1 MTEAGP
7 IMNLGS
13 DRTASRRKRRTG
25 RYSHLLAGALA
36 LPLILGGC
44 SAVPEWADP
53 SDWFA
58 QDQAPTRVGLSQ
70 SQAAS
75 VQAASFPNLASVPDS
90 APRVTPSAIR
100 AEIQAGLA
108 ADRAN
113 AEYSGERLV
122 GGAPP
127 QAAVGQSMSVPPATG
142 QLRVPKPPAQIQAAA
157 PAGAPAAPTIA
168 GELAAGG
175 PAPSTSDPG
184 QTQAVRTQVA
194 RTEVAQTGA
203 AQTQLRFPQF
213 QGAQVQA
220 GAPAAVMPGPA
231 AVGTQLVAVIYFGH
245 GSARLDAND
254 RGVLR
259 DIVALHR
266 QRGGAIRIVGHASAH
281 TGVVGQIKHRMANF
295 EISLKRANAVAARLV
310 ALGVAKDKVRAEAR
324 GDAQPVYHEFM
335 PTGEA
340 SNRRT
345 EIFLEYYTKSR

>member
-13 DRTASRRKRRTG
+13 DRTETRRKRRIG
-25 RYSHLLAGALA
+25 RYSYLLAGALA

-127 QAAVGQSMSVPPATG
+127 QAAPGQSMSDPPATG
-142 QLRVPKPPAQIQAAA
+142 PLRVPKPPAQIQAAA
-157 PAGAPAAPTIA
+157 PAGAPAAPKIA

-203 AQTQLRFPQF
+203 AQTQLRFAQF

-266 QRGGAIRIVGHASAH
+266 QRGGAIRVVGHASAH
-281 TGVVGQIKHRMANF
+281 TGVVDQIKHRMANF

-345 EIFLEYYTKSR
+345 EIFLEY

>member
-13 DRTASRRKRRTG
+13 DQIASRHRRRIG
-25 RYSHLLAGALA
+25 RNSHLVAGVLA

-44 SAVPEWADP
+44 LAVPDWADP
-53 SDWFA
+53 SDWFE

-70 SQAAS
+70 NQAAS
-75 VQAASFPNLASVPDS
+75 VESASFPNLASVPDS

-142 QLRVPKPPAQIQAAA
+142 PLRVPKPPAQIQAAA

-184 QTQAVRTQVA
+184 QTQATRTQVA
-194 RTEVAQTGA
+194 RTQVAQTGA
-203 AQTQLRFPQF
+203 AQTQLRFTQF
-213 QGAQVQA
+213 QGAPDA
-220 GAPAAVMPGPA
+220 IMPGPA

-266 QRGGAIRIVGHASAH
+266 QRGGAIRVVGHASAH